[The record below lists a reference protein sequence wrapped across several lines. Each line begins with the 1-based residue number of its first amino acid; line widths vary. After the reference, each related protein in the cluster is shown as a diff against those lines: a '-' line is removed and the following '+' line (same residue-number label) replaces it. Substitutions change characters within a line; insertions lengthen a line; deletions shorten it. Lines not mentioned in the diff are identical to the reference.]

1 MFALQTF
8 LALTG
13 AQGILDNVILDNV
26 FLSVIKM
33 NIISAL
39 LHSESL
45 RALKFIVL
53 FLV

>member
-13 AQGILDNVILDNV
+13 AQGILDNV